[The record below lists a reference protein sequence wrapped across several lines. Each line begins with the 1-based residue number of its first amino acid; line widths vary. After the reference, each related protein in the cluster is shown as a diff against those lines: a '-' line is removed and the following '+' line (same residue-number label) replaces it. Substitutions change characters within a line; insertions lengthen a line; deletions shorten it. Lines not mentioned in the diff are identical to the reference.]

1 MQSHSRYAGMQ
12 GIICSRDIALQGFI
26 NQSLTNSGNAS
37 EARECAGNLTPTD
50 WVCLFKPTA
59 PAHAL

>member
-1 MQSHSRYAGMQ
+1 MQ